1 MLQDSKSRRYIRIL
15 AEVGK
20 IFRDAQIDLLTRKL
34 FELISDSGKFID
46 LLLKYKTAERSQDFG
61 IVDQH
66 RYEHRAVALAECTD
80 YSATVY
86 YA

>member
-1 MLQDSKSRRYIRIL
+1 MLQDSKSGRYIRVL

-20 IFRDAQIDLLTRKL
+20 IFRDAKIDLLTCKL
-34 FELISDSGKFID
+34 FELFSDPGKFID

-66 RYEHRAVALAECTD
+66 RYEHRAVALAKCTD
-80 YSATVY
+80 YSVTVY
-86 YA
+86 YS